1 MNQTQMFGKRV
12 EIKFAGE
19 KWLDGEVTRLN
30 SLMKRSNYKHVTRIP
45 ESQLNELIDLAK
57 LRDDVLYKIQDD
69 PLEKSKAMLLRKLS
83 FVKEPA

>member
-1 MNQTQMFGKRV
+1 MFGKRV

-45 ESQLNELIDLAK
+45 ES
-57 LRDDVLYKIQDD
+57 
-69 PLEKSKAMLLRKLS
+69 
-83 FVKEPA
+83 